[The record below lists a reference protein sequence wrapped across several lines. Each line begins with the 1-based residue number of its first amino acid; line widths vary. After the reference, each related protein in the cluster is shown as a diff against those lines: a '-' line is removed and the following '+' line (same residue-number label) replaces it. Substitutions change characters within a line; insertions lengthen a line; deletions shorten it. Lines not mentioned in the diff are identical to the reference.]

1 MIQIDFREPTSVEWK
16 EWRRKCDV
24 ARDELIERFENGQKP
39 KVTDLYKDPRMQSVY
54 KSGKAPFYGKCVYCE
69 SNVAANHPG
78 DIEHWRPKNRVTDET
93 GRTIEIETED
103 RTTVPHPG
111 YYWLAYEWRNLLFA
125 CVDCNRPS
133 TAKTPGRRIG
143 KWDQFPV
150 RRFRARKMGEELR
163 ERPML
168 VNPVEE
174 DPAAHLKVDDIGV
187 MIAKTDRGQKCIDIF
202 GLNAREALLDA
213 RRECIENTKS
223 RIQSMILE
231 MLMASQQHDKEG
243 AMRKLAE
250 KVKKIE
256 SGAAPYSACGR
267 LVLRE
272 YKNKLE
278 QLIGRL

>member
-1 MIQIDFREPTSVEWK
+1 MIKIDFQEPTSEEWQ
-16 EWRRKCDV
+16 EWRQECAA
-24 ARDELIERFENGQKP
+24 ARDELVECVEKGQKP
-39 KVTDLYKDPRMQSVY
+39 KVTGLYKDPRMQSIY

-69 SNVAANHPG
+69 SDVLVNQPG

-93 GRTIEIETED
+93 GRAIEIEVED
-103 RTTVPHPG
+103 GTTVPHPG

-125 CVDCNRPS
+125 CADCNRPS

-150 RRFRARKMGEELR
+150 RGFRATKMGEESL
-163 ERPML
+163 ESPIL
-168 VNPVEE
+168 LNPVQE

-187 MIAKTDRGQKCIDIF
+187 MIAKTDRGQECIDIF

-213 RRECIENTKS
+213 RRECIKNTKS
-223 RIQSMILE
+223 RIQSMVLK
-231 MLMASQQHDKEG
+231 MLMASQQHDEEG
-243 AMRKLAE
+243 AMRKLVA
-250 KVKKIE
+250 KVEEIK

-272 YKNKLE
+272 YKNKLKP
-278 QLIGRL
+278 LIGRL